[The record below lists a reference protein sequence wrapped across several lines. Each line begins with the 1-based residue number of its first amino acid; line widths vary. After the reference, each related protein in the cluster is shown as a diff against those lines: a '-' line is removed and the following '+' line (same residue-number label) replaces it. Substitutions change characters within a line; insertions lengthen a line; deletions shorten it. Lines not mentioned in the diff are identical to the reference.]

1 MTVSKR
7 LTYPK
12 VLGKSRVGMFEEFK
26 EELKKITWTTQEE
39 LKVCTKVVLGS
50 IFALGV
56 GIYAIDLSIR
66 GILEGFSQ
74 LAHLIGF

>member
-12 VLGKSRVGMFEEFK
+12 LLGRPKVGMFEEFK
-26 EELKKITWTTQEE
+26 EELKKITWTSQEE

-66 GILEGFSQ
+66 GILESFSQ

>member
-1 MTVSKR
+1 MAVSKR

-12 VLGKSRVGMFEEFK
+12 VVGQSKVGLFEEFK
-26 EELKKITWTTQEE
+26 EELKKITWTSPEE
-39 LKVCTKVVLGS
+39 LRVCTKVVLGS

-74 LAHLIGF
+74 LAHLVGF